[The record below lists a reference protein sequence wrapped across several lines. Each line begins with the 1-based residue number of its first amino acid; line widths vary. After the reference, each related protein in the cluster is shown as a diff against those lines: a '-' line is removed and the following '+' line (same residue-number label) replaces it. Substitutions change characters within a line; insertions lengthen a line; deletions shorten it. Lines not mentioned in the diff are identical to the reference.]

1 MKVNKRKIE
10 DEVQDVTRNKR
21 LKGYVP
27 KEKDQKYVSVF
38 GLTLD
43 QIPILIKLIYDVR
56 EIKKGWSMTHL
67 LWTLMYLKQYPI
79 IDEFCVRLGTSK
91 NTLKNICTRLLN

>member
-27 KEKDQKYVSVF
+27 KEKDRKYVSVF

-43 QIPILIKLIYDVR
+43 QISILIKLIYDVR
-56 EIKKGWSMTHL
+56 EI
-67 LWTLMYLKQYPI
+67 
-79 IDEFCVRLGTSK
+79 
-91 NTLKNICTRLLN
+91 